1 MGTQL
6 QIRNYI
12 PPSNSD
18 FFRSPI
24 NTVSNTSSG
33 SQDQDGTGSS
43 QPEPHRAGFRA
54 YLSQNT
60 PPERLPEA
68 SRSSGVTADQVP
80 NSLLHVSLSDLGAG
94 LREERLNSRPRQTEE
109 PEACAAPITMDQAQS
124 TQIVVSL
131 PHTHIAGGRLPV
143 RLPKPLHRC
152 FSNHPRLQSLSAIDG
167 MLL

>member
-1 MGTQL
+1 M
-6 QIRNYI
+6 
-12 PPSNSD
+12 
-18 FFRSPI
+18 
-24 NTVSNTSSG
+24 NTASNTSSG

-131 PHTHIAGGRLPV
+131 PQTHCGRETAREIAEAV
-143 RLPKPLHRC
+143 T
-152 FSNHPRLQSLSAIDG
+152 SVLQQSPAPTVAFRD
-167 MLL
+167 